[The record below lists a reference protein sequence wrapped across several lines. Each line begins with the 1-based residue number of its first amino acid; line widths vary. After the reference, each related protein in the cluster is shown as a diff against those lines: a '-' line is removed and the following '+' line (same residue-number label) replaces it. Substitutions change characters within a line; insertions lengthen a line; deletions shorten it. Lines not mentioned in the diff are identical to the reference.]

1 MELIAAVLMLP
12 VSSSLVS
19 AQTSSDSG
27 TAATLVLPTA
37 PPTPGVTGD
46 WFGER
51 SQLVNDGLTVAGAV
65 YYDYSKNLVGGLNTS
80 GDASRETV
88 DLDFTFTTDQK
99 LNWPG
104 GLFFFNF
111 SDHEGTDGSTLLTG
125 DAQGFDNLDGPS
137 GQQIAQLF
145 YQQMLDENQIRL
157 KIGRMDSAY
166 DFAYTA
172 NGNNFLGA
180 SFGTSP
186 AILDFPTYPYPALG
200 AALFWTPSE
209 FFYASGDVSDANRS
223 DRAGVLSGDPYNV
236 QSTTG
241 GVIVMEEVG
250 GEWTL
255 GAQRLAG
262 RLGVGGYENT
272 GTFQPFDGGSQNGA
286 NGMYAVFD
294 QTVWQ
299 SSTPAG
305 ENIGIFGQ
313 FGLGDGRVSPI
324 DQHVGG
330 GFQWTGPIP
339 MQSRSADVLGVGA
352 SYAHFSG
359 DGPFTEPYE
368 LEIEGFYKLQVT
380 PWFNVQPDIQGIIH
394 PGGAGLRNACVTTLR
409 VELDF

>member
-1 MELIAAVLMLP
+1 
-12 VSSSLVS
+12 
-19 AQTSSDSG
+19 
-27 TAATLVLPTA
+27 
-37 PPTPGVTGD
+37 
-46 WFGER
+46 
-51 SQLVNDGLTVAGAV
+51 
-65 YYDYSKNLVGGLNTS
+65 
-80 GDASRETV
+80 
-88 DLDFTFTTDQK
+88 
-99 LNWPG
+99 
-104 GLFFFNF
+104 
-111 SDHEGTDGSTLLTG
+111 LLTG

-313 FGLGDGRVSPI
+313 FGLG
-324 DQHVGG
+324 
-330 GFQWTGPIP
+330 T
-339 MQSRSADVLGVGA
+339 GA
-352 SYAHFSG
+352 SVRSINMSAGDSNGQGRFRCNRDPRMFWGSG
-359 DGPFTEPYE
+359 RAMRISAGMGR
-368 LEIEGFYKLQVT
+368 LRSLMNWRSRGFI
-380 PWFNVQPDIQGIIH
+380 NC
-394 PGGAGLRNACVTTLR
+394 R
-409 VELDF
+409 